1 MLLFFPSAG
10 INRWKPGGNAH
21 TMKKL
26 FSVYK
31 VENGTKILLG
41 GIVERRKSKRGT
53 ADRKG
58 LMEMAKQKFA
68 EPPGEEITII
78 IKEEK

>member
-1 MLLFFPSAG
+1 MLLFFPNG
-10 INRWKPGGNAH
+10 GWTDHNRGDAPI
-21 TMKKL
+21 MKKL

-41 GIVERRKSKRGT
+41 GIVERRKSTRGT

-58 LMEMAKQKFA
+58 LMEMAKRKFA
-68 EPPGEEITII
+68 DPPGEEITIVLR
-78 IKEEK
+78 EEK